1 MKSAV
6 VTGGTGFIGKRLV
19 SELLENGVH
28 VTLVLLPEI
37 TDMQALPASEHLHIV
52 DCGLKDI
59 GKLPERIKNRGFDV
73 FFHLAWNG
81 SAGELR
87 GNVEEQLN
95 NAAYSCYAVRAAK
108 SLGCRKFVGAGSI
121 MEDEANLYIPQKDA
135 DPSINYIYSCAKL
148 TAHYMCKTIA
158 NREGIEFCW
167 GKISNAYGEGDLTGR
182 FVHST
187 VKNMLKGVKCS
198 FTHGKQLYDFIYV
211 GEVAKAFIAIG
222 EKGRAG
228 RSYYIGTFDVKP
240 LSEFIHIMK
249 SVLKSSSEIEMGA
262 VPFKGA
268 LLPREYFDAEPL
280 YSDTGFKATIP
291 FEEGLLKYKD
301 WLEKTNGI

>member
-6 VTGGTGFIGKRLV
+6 VTGGTGFIGKWLV
-19 SELLENGVH
+19 SELLATGVE

-37 TDMQALPASEHLHIV
+37 TDMQALPVSQKFHIIEC
-52 DCGLKDI
+52 DLKELA
-59 GKLPERIKNRGFDV
+59 KLPERIQTRGFDV
-73 FFHLAWNG
+73 FFHLAWMG

-87 GNVEEQLN
+87 GNVEEQLKN
-95 NAAYSCYAVRAAK
+95 VAYSCDAVKAAK
-108 SLGCRKFVGAGSI
+108 SLGCLKFVGAGSI
-121 MEDEANLYIPQKDA
+121 MEDEASLYIPGREA

-187 VKNMLKGVKCS
+187 AVKMLKGEKCL
-198 FTHGKQLYDFIYV
+198 FTHGRQLYDFIYV
-211 GEVAKAFIAIG
+211 GEVAKAFFAIG
-222 EKGRAG
+222 EKGIAG
-228 RSYYIGTFDVKP
+228 SSYYIGTFDVKP

-249 SVLKSSSEIEMGA
+249 TVLKSSSELEMGA

-268 LLPREYFDAEPL
+268 LLPKEYFDAKPL
-280 YSDTGFKATIP
+280 YSDTGFRAAIP
-291 FEEGLLKYKD
+291 FEKGLLMYKN